1 MALINRTLID
11 DLLEEQSALPAVERF
26 AQWHDQNHD
35 LSGHYSKLL
44 PTAKPQQGQQY
55 AFEVNLDACTG
66 CKACV
71 VACHSLN
78 GLEEHESW
86 RSTGTLI
93 STDWRE
99 PKRQTVTTACH
110 HCVDPACANGCPTLA
125 YDKDQETGIVR
136 HLDDQCIGCSYCTMT
151 CPYEVPQYEPKRG
164 IVRKCDMCR
173 QRLDVGEAPACVQ
186 SCPNGA
192 IKIVLVNKEEM
203 VKGAQN
209 SSLLPTAPSSNI
221 TAPTTRYISS
231 KPIPLK
237 MASDLS
243 ELKPQHT
250 HWPLVLMLLLTQWGV
265 GCVVAAW
272 LLHHQLLAVA
282 GAVIGFAGT
291 GAATLHLGR
300 PLQAWRAWL
309 GWRRS
314 WLSREI
320 LVFGAHGPLAATY
333 AASFFMP
340 QIPFALWI
348 GVAAAFTG
356 VLGVLCSAMLYHATR
371 RVWWQGERSVGRFL
385 LTTAVLGSASA
396 WLMVPG
402 FSMLWVAAAS
412 LLKMAAE
419 SRWLLCDDV
428 SLADEPAPQ
437 VQGLPVWSLARSVRL
452 LESTLALPNRLRFIL
467 TLVGGL
473 ILPLAG
479 TGGVLALVLLL
490 SAELLE
496 RVLFF
501 QAVAP
506 PQMPG
511 WKLAPH

>member
-1 MALINRTLID
+1 M
-11 DLLEEQSALPAVERF
+11 PAVERF
-26 AQWHDQNHD
+26 AQWHDKNHD

-44 PTAKPQQGQQY
+44 PTAKPKQGQQY
-55 AFEVNLDACTG
+55 AFEVNLDSCTG

-78 GLEEHESW
+78 GLEDHESW
-86 RSTGTLI
+86 RSTGSLI

-125 YDKDQETGIVR
+125 YDKNAETGIVR

-192 IKIVLVNKEEM
+192 IKIVLVDKTDI
-203 VKGAQN
+203 VQQTRA
-209 SSLLPTAPSSNI
+209 STLLPTAPSSSI
-221 TAPTTRYISS
+221 TAPTTRYVSS
-231 KPIPLK
+231 KPLPQR

-272 LLHHQLLAVA
+272 LLQNQLLAVA
-282 GAVIGFAGT
+282 GAAIGFAGT

-309 GWRRS
+309 GWRKS

-320 LVFGAHGPLAATY
+320 LVFGAHGPLAGTY
-333 AASFFMP
+333 AASFFIP
-340 QIPFALWI
+340 QIPLATWV
-348 GVAAAFTG
+348 GAAAAVTG
-356 VLGVLCSAMLYHATR
+356 VLGVICSGMLYHATR
-371 RVWWQGERSVGRFL
+371 RVWWRAGRSVGRFI
-385 LTTAVLGSASA
+385 LTTAVLGCASA
-396 WLMVPG
+396 LLLVPG
-402 FSMLWVAAAS
+402 FSAVWLVAAT
-412 LLKMAAE
+412 LLKLTAE
-419 SRWLLCDDV
+419 SRWLLCDDT
-428 SLADEPAPQ
+428 SLADEPAPAAAHLQ
-437 VQGLPVWSLARSVRL
+437 NWSLARSVRL
-452 LESTLALPNRLRFIL
+452 LDTRLALPNRLRFLL
-467 TLVGGL
+467 TFVGVF
-473 ILPLAG
+473 ILPFSSVSGA
-479 TGGVLALVLLL
+479 VALMLFI

-496 RVLFF
+496 RMLFF
-501 QAVAP
+501 QAAAP

-511 WKLAPH
+511 WKLTH